1 MERRFN
7 GFIFTNPIS
16 QMNILVNAL
25 SGIGDALMFTPS
37 LKLLKE
43 AYPNSEIHALV
54 MFKAVKDFYE
64 RNPNISSVIHFDF
77 LSEGFIK
84 SLKFIF
90 SHRGNYDISINV
102 YPSNRKEYN
111 VINYLIGAKRR
122 AAVKYLRKDF
132 QNLGFLNNTRI
143 IENDSLHNVQSN
155 LKLCEK
161 LSNHNDKNESPLEF
175 PLTNSD
181 FRFSADLLDKLNITS
196 TDWVIGFHPG
206 SAILKNQAKRR
217 WEPEKFAELG
227 RKLIEKNKAKILIF
241 GGPTEDELKE
251 TIVKQINLPNA
262 FAVSS
267 HNLTESAA
275 VMKRC
280 NVFVTNDSSLMHIAS
295 ALQLKVVAII
305 GPTNPNYI
313 YPWKTEHKIV
323 SLNLD
328 CAPCFIYSPRPL
340 ICFRDDV
347 KFKCIRELGVDRV
360 YIAVMG
366 FLNSK

>member
-1 MERRFN
+1 MR
-7 GFIFTNPIS
+7 
-16 QMNILVNAL
+16 MKILVNAL

-43 AYPNSEIHALV
+43 AYPNSEIHSLV

-64 RNPNISSVIHFDF
+64 RNKNINKVYYFDF
-77 LSEGFIK
+77 LSEGYFK
-84 SLKFIF
+84 SLKFLL
-90 SHRGNYDISINV
+90 SLRGRYDVSINV

-111 VINYLIGAKRR
+111 VINFLIGAKKRT
-122 AAVKYLRKDF
+122 AVKYLRKDF
-132 QNLGFLNNTRI
+132 TNLGFLNNVRTL
-143 IENDSLHNVQSN
+143 ENDSLHNVQSN
-155 LKLCEK
+155 IKLCESLTK
-161 LSNHNDKNESPLEF
+161 HTLKEEAPLNF
-175 PLTNSD
+175 PLDKHDYEFANE
-181 FRFSADLLDKLNITS
+181 LLKKLNIS
-196 TDWVIGFHPG
+196 DQDLVVGFHPG
-206 SAILKNQAKRR
+206 SATLKNQANRR

-227 RKLIEKNKAKILIF
+227 KKLIENNKTKVLIF

-251 TIVKQINLPNA
+251 NIVNQINLPNA

-340 ICFRDDV
+340 ICSRNDV
-347 KFKCIRELGVDRV
+347 KFKCIKELDVERV
-360 YIAVMG
+360 YSAVEE
-366 FLNSK
+366 FLNTKAQTTNYR